1 VDVKEAIK
9 KRRSIRKYTDK
20 PVSDETVRELLEAAR
35 LAPSGCN
42 AQPWRFFIVN
52 NTSTMKKL
60 REKSAFQQAF
70 VYRAPLVLVCC
81 GDPGVYQ
88 GKYGGEYQVEEGSV
102 PKSERD
108 RKKMFSI
115 VEGREPLRA
124 VRDVSIASGFLV
136 LRATELG
143 LGTSYIGL
151 IKEQVLKEVLH
162 IPDEFVI
169 PFVIAAGYYS
179 VDPVPRQTNELN
191 EIVISNSLED

>member
-1 VDVKEAIK
+1 MDVKSAIEQ
-9 KRRSIRKYTDK
+9 RRSIRKYTDK
-20 PVSDETVRELLEAAR
+20 EVSDETVKELLEAAR

-42 AQPWRFFIVN
+42 AQPWRFYVIN
-52 NTSTMKKL
+52 DKLTMRKL
-60 REKSAFQQAF
+60 REKRAFQQGF
-70 VYRAPLVLVCC
+70 VYRAPLIIVCC
-81 GDPGVYQ
+81 GDPGTYS

-102 PKSERD
+102 PKDKDD

-169 PFVIAAGYYS
+169 PFVITAGYYS
-179 VDPVPRQTNELN
+179 VNPVPRQTNELGD
-191 EIVISNSLED
+191 IVINDSL